1 MKALVLSASL
11 SGILYVL
18 SFAPWDLHVLQWFAF
33 VPLLWAADRIR
44 ERPGSLKA
52 TLLAGTWM
60 SMIICFGGFYWMVGA
75 TMRYGGLPLPAALG
89 VFLAFSL
96 TGQLQVPLY
105 LWLRDRLLRQSS
117 KTTTAILVQPLLLG
131 IFYAGIESLYPKV
144 FLDTAGHA
152 FQASLRIRQAA
163 DIGGV
168 FFLTFL
174 SLVVNEGLTATFR
187 SKKRSPAALALGL
200 IVLTLAYG
208 QWRVNQH
215 AVYEA
220 ERTPSAPQL
229 KVSMIQAN
237 IGDFVKVAA
246 EQGTHDAMTTVLEQ
260 YLGLSRKAVEGEHR
274 PDAVIWPETAYPSIF
289 GSPESPN
296 EKRMESRLLGFLESL
311 PGTLIF
317 GGYDRDLKGVEY
329 NSLFFHQ
336 ASTPSTRVYHKN
348 VLLMFGE
355 TLPFAESFPSMKT
368 WFPTM
373 GFFGR
378 GPGPEVIEVKNKEG
392 RSFRMAPSI
401 CYEGLIGE
409 HSAKGALLGADALL
423 NVTNDSWFGPDG
435 EPYLHL
441 ALTRF
446 RTVETRLPLLR
457 STNTGFSVWMDALGE
472 TRGQTGLFESAVLNA
487 DIQHR
492 TWPLSPYLEIS
503 RSLGLMNWFE
513 RICQILTLIFTGIFF
528 ARRLRST

>member
-1 MKALVLSASL
+1 MKALNLSASL

-18 SFAPWDLHVLQWFAF
+18 SFAPWDLHALQWFAF
-33 VPLLWAADRIR
+33 VPLLQAADRIR
-44 ERPGSLKA
+44 ARPGSLKA
-52 TLLAGTWM
+52 TLIAGTWM
-60 SMIICFGGFYWMVGA
+60 SMIICMGGFYWMVGA

-89 VFLAFSL
+89 VFLAFCL

-105 LWLRDRLLRQSS
+105 LWLRDRLFRHSS
-117 KTTTAILVQPLLLG
+117 SLALSGFVTPLLLG
-131 IFYAGIESLYPKV
+131 VFYAGIESLYPKV

-152 FQASLRIRQAA
+152 FQSSLKIRQAA
-163 DIGGV
+163 DLGGV

-174 SLVVNEGLTATFR
+174 SLTVNESLAALVRT
-187 SKKRSPAALALGL
+187 KKRSSAW
-200 IVLTLAYG
+200 LTVGIICFTLLYG

-215 AVYEA
+215 SRYHA
-220 ERTPSAPQL
+220 EQGDSAPRL

-237 IGDFVKVAA
+237 IGDFLKVAA
-246 EQGTHDAMTTVLEQ
+246 EQGTQNAMLNVLDQ
-260 YLGLSRKAVEGEHR
+260 YLGLSRQAALGAQR
-274 PDAVIWPETAYPSIF
+274 PDAIIWPETAYPSIF
-289 GSPESPN
+289 RKPGTPN
-296 EKRMESRLLGFLESL
+296 EMRMESRLNGFLETL

-317 GGYDRDLKGVEY
+317 GGYDQDLNGLEY

-336 ASTPSTRVYHKN
+336 ATTQTTQVYHKN

-355 TLPFAESFPSMKT
+355 TLPFAESFPTMKT
-368 WFPTM
+368 WFPNM

-378 GPGPEVIEVKNKEG
+378 GPGPEVVEVRNREG
-392 RSFRMAPSI
+392 RSFRVAPSI

-457 STNTGFSVWMDALGE
+457 STNTGFSVSMDPLGE
-472 TRGQTGLFESAVLNA
+472 TLSQTGLFESAVLDA
-487 DIQHR
+487 EIKHR
-492 TWPLSPYLEIS
+492 SWPLSPYLKIGQV
-503 RSLGLMNWFE
+503 LGLNWFE
-513 RICQILTLIFTGIFF
+513 RFCQILALIFAGIFF
-528 ARRLRST
+528 SRRLRST

>member
-1 MKALVLSASL
+1 MKALFLSATL

-18 SFAPWDLHVLQWFAF
+18 SFAPWDLHPLQWFAF
-33 VPLLWAADRIR
+33 VPLLLSADRIR
-44 ERPGSLKA
+44 NRPGSLKA

-60 SMIICFGGFYWMVGA
+60 SVIICIGGFYWMVGA

-105 LWLRDRLLRQSS
+105 LMIRDQVLRHSS
-117 KTTTAILVQPLLLG
+117 PSTLNSLVHPLLLG
-131 IFYAGIESLYPKV
+131 AFYAGIESLYPKI

-152 FQASLRIRQAA
+152 FHSSLLVRQAA
-163 DIGGV
+163 DVGGV

-174 SLVVNEGLTATFR
+174 ALTFNEGIATAFR
-187 SKKRSPAALALGL
+187 FRRIRPALAAIALLACTL
-200 IVLTLAYG
+200 IYG

-215 AVYEA
+215 REYASGTA
-220 ERTPSAPQL
+220 RTAPRL
-229 KVSMIQAN
+229 RASMVQAN
-237 IGDFVKVAA
+237 IGDFLKVAA
-246 EQGTHDAMTTVLEQ
+246 ERGTRDAMTAVLEQ
-260 YLGLSRKAVEGEHR
+260 YLGLSGQALQETAR
-274 PDAVIWPETAYPSIF
+274 PDAIIWPETAYPSIF
-289 GSPESPN
+289 RQPETPN
-296 EKRMESRLLGFLESL
+296 EVRMESRLNDFLGTF

-317 GGYDRDLKGVEY
+317 GGYDRDTSGVEF
-329 NSLFFHQ
+329 NSLFFHH
-336 ASTPSTRVYHKN
+336 APSQTTRTYHKN

-355 TLPFAESFPSMKT
+355 TLPFADSFPTMKS

-378 GPGPEVIEVKNKEG
+378 GPGPELIEVKNAEG
-392 RSFRMAPSI
+392 HPFNLAPSI

-409 HSAKGALLGADALL
+409 HSAQGAWLGADALV

-457 STNTGFSVWMDALGE
+457 STNTGFSVWMDAIGE
-472 TRGQTGLFESAVLNA
+472 TRARSGLFESAVLNA
-487 DIQHR
+487 EIEKR
-492 TWPLSPYLEIS
+492 TWPLSPYLEIG
-503 RSLGLMNWFE
+503 RSLGANWFA
-513 RICQILTLIFTGIFF
+513 RICQILTLIYAGIFL
-528 ARRLRST
+528 ARRFRSI